1 MKKQGRYPWKSN
13 DIDELYR
20 KLEDTNPAGG
30 YVSRATIFM
39 DALNRGLITRD
50 TVNEAREYYGRLW
63 NYTGD

>member
-1 MKKQGRYPWKSN
+1 MKKQERYPLDSN

-20 KLEDTNPAGG
+20 KLEDADPAGG

-39 DALNRGLITRD
+39 NALNEGRVDKDAVHR
-50 TVNEAREYYGRLW
+50 AREYYGRLW